1 MEEEE
6 ALSSYCRNMISVVR
20 GKQLKCGSSVLAT
33 RGRENQTTRGA
44 MMSTECR
51 LRTVEGESSKVAV
64 GSGIR
69 RSPYGSESLPEARL
83 VPVQLITMLRLKT
96 AQENIARVV
105 IIAIN

>member
-6 ALSSYCRNMISVVR
+6 ALSSYCRNMICVVR
-20 GKQLKCGSSVLAT
+20 GKQLNCGSSVQ
-33 RGRENQTTRGA
+33 NQTTRGA
-44 MMSTECR
+44 MSTECR
-51 LRTVEGESSKVAV
+51 MRTVERESSKVAV

-69 RSPYGSESLPEARL
+69 RSPDGGESLPEARL